1 MQDEERFVYLG
12 QLSDQETEERYLGF
26 LGKTDAS
33 LKLLHEQKKA
43 ASILAEL
50 PFGDYIR
57 TQLVTERHTGYAL
70 GYKRGVSVGLTR
82 AVTQPRQTRG
92 QLARAK
98 IVWLLVFCL
107 MSGGAVYSLLSLFTA
122 LGSGRNW
129 TAYLSALC
137 VTFFVVLEGVALL
150 RLVQF
155 VLDAVL
161 RDEDDIDF
169 EPPDEIYGEEDKKT
183 IEEFLGQF

>member
-12 QLSDQETEERYLGF
+12 QLSDQEAEERYLGI
-26 LGKTDAS
+26 LGKRDSS

-43 ASILAEL
+43 AFVLAEL

-57 TQLVTERHTGYAL
+57 TQLVEERHTGYSM
-70 GYKRGVSVGLTR
+70 GFKRGVSTGLTR
-82 AVTQPRQTRG
+82 AITEPRKTGKQRIKG
-92 QLARAK
+92 K
-98 IVWLLVFCL
+98 IIWLLVFCL
-107 MSGGAVYSLLSLFTA
+107 MAGGAIYSLRSLFLA
-122 LGSGRNW
+122 LMLGHHW

-137 VTFFVVLEGVALL
+137 ATFFLVIEGVALL

-169 EPPDEIYGEEDKKT
+169 EPPEEVYGEEDKKT
-183 IEEFLGQF
+183 IEEFLNQF